1 LPALLGKY
9 FLCMLDAMRSARSLM
24 KPGGIG
30 YYVVGNN
37 STVVDGQKIVI
48 PTDIFLNSLGKKAG
62 WKPQSMISM
71 ELLLSRDIFKDNS
84 GSTETILCFKA

>member
-1 LPALLGKY
+1 
-9 FLCMLDAMRSARSLM
+9 M

-48 PTDIFLNSLGKKAG
+48 PTDMFLNSLGKKAG